1 VNLLI
6 SEEVVVISIYK
17 LNLMLDNVQIKVLYR
32 NIVIIVE
39 KVDKLKMNLIRNK
52 GNGKGIKSNTN
63 IQRRIGGTR
72 ELYR

>member
-1 VNLLI
+1 
-6 SEEVVVISIYK
+6 
-17 LNLMLDNVQIKVLYR
+17 MLDNVQIKVLYR
-32 NIVIIVE
+32 NIVIIAE

>member
-1 VNLLI
+1 MNLLI

-32 NIVIIVE
+32 NIVIIAE

-63 IQRRIGGTR
+63 IQR
-72 ELYR
+72 

>member
-32 NIVIIVE
+32 NIVIIAE
-39 KVDKLKMNLIRNK
+39 KVDKLKMNLIRKK
-52 GNGKGIKSNTN
+52 GNGKGIKSN